1 MGNGIG
7 FTNERTR
14 RQWASHRVG
23 MVDGGGK
30 MQLRVGGSVFAL
42 VVATARATADRL
54 ANLPASLR
62 FTSRRP
68 VGSPRACYEVKTTAI
83 RMRSEMWRVEYY
95 GCASM

>member
-1 MGNGIG
+1 
-7 FTNERTR
+7 
-14 RQWASHRVG
+14 
-23 MVDGGGK
+23 

-83 RMRSEMWRVEYY
+83 RMRYER
-95 GCASM
+95 GASSAMVAQACKQGGFGETHLSRH